1 MKERSDLEKKVNELS
16 YLDRVAYKIAHDCYN
31 TDTLSHA
38 MIVTDTVD
46 KMNPHYDKTVGV
58 DFEATDIDVF
68 WKKASIVAML
78 HDIIE
83 DTDCTV
89 DVLKEKNIP
98 DDVIQAILLVTR
110 PKEKHDYFDD
120 YIMKIAK
127 NELSRVVK
135 IADLEHNM
143 DVRRL
148 PKFGEYEQKRMMKY
162 WYSWKYLKREINE
175 VTAHNAIHPDDKWR

>member
-1 MKERSDLEKKVNELS
+1 MKEKSDLEKKVNELS
-16 YLDRVAYKIAHDCYN
+16 SLDRIAFTIARDYY
-31 TDTLSHA
+31 TSDTLSHA
-38 MIVTDTVD
+38 MTVADTID
-46 KMNPHYDKTVGV
+46 KMNPHYNKTVGI

-68 WKKASIVAML
+68 WKKATIVAML

-83 DTDCTV
+83 DTNCTV

-98 DDVIQAILLVTR
+98 DDVINAILLVTR

-148 PKFGEYEQKRMMKY
+148 PKFSEYEQKRLMKY

-175 VTAHNAIHPDDKWR
+175 VSAHNALHPDDKWR

>member
-1 MKERSDLEKKVNELS
+1 MLEDKIKELESIE
-16 YLDRVAYKIAHDCYN
+16 RVAYKLAQKYYESF
-31 TDTLSHA
+31 TLHHA
-38 MIVTDTVD
+38 EVVLSIVEQ
-46 KMNPHYDKTVGV
+46 MNPHYNKTVGI

-68 WKKASIVAML
+68 WKKATIVAIL

-83 DTDCTV
+83 DTNCTA
-89 DVLKEKNIP
+89 DILKEKNIP
-98 DDVIQAILLVTR
+98 DDVINAILLVTR

-143 DVRRL
+143 DVRRI
-148 PKFGEYEQKRMMKY
+148 PKFGKYEQKCLMKY
-162 WYSWKYLKREINE
+162 WYSWKYLRREINE
-175 VTAHNAIHPDDKWR
+175 VSAHNALHPDDKWR

>member
-1 MKERSDLEKKVNELS
+1 MKEISDLEKKVNELKS
-16 YLDRVAYKIAHDCYN
+16 IESVACNIAIDYY
-31 TDTLSHA
+31 TSDTLSHA
-38 MIVTDTVD
+38 TTVADTVD
-46 KMNPHYDKTVGV
+46 KMNPHWNKTAGY

-68 WKKASIVAML
+68 WKKATIVAML

-98 DDVIQAILLVTR
+98 DDVINAIMLVTR

-148 PKFGEYEQKRMMKY
+148 SKFGEYEQKRLMKY

-175 VTAHNAIHPDDKWR
+175 VSAHNALHPDDKWR